1 MSKWIKNFDEL
12 AVSEGRQKALQIIEA
27 GLSASDTEKIIKNKV
42 SLSDHTLTVKDE
54 KIPLDSFKRLRVI
67 GFGKASSKAAL
78 ALEEVLGS
86 LINDGL
92 VIDIKKENSEIVE
105 TFEGTHPK
113 PSRTNVEI
121 SKNIAKLASEVN
133 EDDLVFV
140 IVSGGGSALLCWPER
155 EHEQGEKLYEDF
167 LKTGGSI
174 RELNTIR
181 KHISLLKGGGL
192 AKLLYPATVVG
203 LIFCDVPGNF
213 YEDVASG
220 PTYKDESTIKNAEK
234 IIKKYNLDEYDL
246 METPKEDKFFEKVT
260 NIPMV
265 SNKTSLSAMRKKA
278 QEMGLRVKIYSDSLY
293 GSAEDVAE
301 SIFKEEGGVVLAGG
315 EVAVEVK
322 KNLKGSGGR
331 NAHLALSALKEIKED
346 QIFIS
351 LASDGIDNSEV
362 AGAIVDRKTKI
373 KAQKLNI
380 VPQDYLDN
388 YDAYNFLKQTD
399 DLIITGPTGI
409 NVADLMLL
417 LRGDEN

>member
-331 NAHLALSALKEIKED
+331 NTHLALSALKEIRED